1 MHWFAFFMWFLK
13 QSFQKKLLKYLNK
26 NNITFPVYYHI
37 GSRICQII
45 YSPLRLECSTLKLHM
60 LNRNICPSF
69 FCLCGSV
76 KNIDHYLL
84 HCPKYATVR
93 KITILEN
100 ALANSTDPNLLLY
113 LSNYNSIV
121 ENQRFPFRTK
131 IYTCQWE

>member
-1 MHWFAFFMWFLK
+1 
-13 QSFQKKLLKYLNK
+13 
-26 NNITFPVYYHI
+26 
-37 GSRICQII
+37 
-45 YSPLRLECSTLKLHM
+45 M
-60 LNRNICPSF
+60 LNRNICPSL

-84 HCPKYATVR
+84 RCPKYATVR

-113 LSNYNSIV
+113 VSDYNSIV

-131 IYTCQWE
+131 IYTCQ